1 MLPAFGLFLSFG
13 FITITYKDTTF
24 QIYYNQQAGKS
35 IIFTFKSFLQILDMK
50 KIYLLV
56 LFLLPF
62 AAAAQNADSVW
73 FVNNYIKK
81 EVSITMRDGV
91 KLFTS
96 IYSPK
101 DQSEKHP
108 ILLTRTPYSVAPYG
122 TAYKAYWRTYM
133 MRYCREGYIMV
144 NQDIRGKYMSEG
156 QFEVVRPFNPN
167 KKTSKDIDEAS
178 DSYDTIDWLVKNV
191 DNNNGKVGAI
201 GISFPGFYATMVALS
216 GHPALKVVSP
226 QAPVTDRFFGD
237 DDHHNG
243 VMMLMDAYEFQ
254 VAGAFAAPSRTP
266 STRGIRSFRINDP
279 DNYDYYLKMGA
290 MPNFTKM
297 SGDTM
302 KFWTDMMNHPNL
314 DAWWKARDAR
324 SGIKD
329 VKPAMLITG
338 GLFDAEDGYGAWNT
352 YQALVKKSPSTIS
365 KLVMGPW
372 YHGQWASNDGTRL
385 GNIEF
390 GSNTSTYYQDMEV
403 PFFNYYLKG
412 KGADTLSKATIFF
425 SGENK
430 WRKFTEWPSA
440 AVKPTPV
447 FLEAN
452 GKLSFSVAN
461 SIKPTFDTYISDPA
475 KPVPYTE
482 KVHSRRTREYMD
494 DDQRFAARRPDVL
507 VYETEVLAKDI
518 TLGGTLVADLMVS
531 LSNTDADFVV
541 KLIDVLP
548 TENASPQF
556 GRGAVAAAY
565 PMSGYQML
573 VRAEIM
579 RGRFRNSF
587 ENPEAFV
594 PGKPTQVK
602 FTLPDVAHTFKK
614 GHKLMV
620 QVQSTWF
627 PLTDRNPQ
635 QFVDINHAKD
645 ADFVK
650 ETINVFHNSS
660 KLVLPVLE

>member
-1 MLPAFGLFLSFG
+1 
-13 FITITYKDTTF
+13 
-24 QIYYNQQAGKS
+24 
-35 IIFTFKSFLQILDMK
+35 MK
-50 KIYLLV
+50 KLGLLIV
-56 LFLLPF
+56 ILFPIV
-62 AAAAQNADSVW
+62 AVAQNADSAW
-73 FVNNYIKK
+73 FVNNYTKK
-81 EVSITMRDGV
+81 EVSIPMRDGI

-96 IYSPK
+96 IYIPK

-108 ILLTRTPYSVAPYG
+108 ILLTRTPYSVSPYG
-122 TAYKAYWRTYM
+122 KGYKAYWRNYM

-156 QFEVVRPFNPN
+156 IFEVVRPFNPD
-167 KKTSKDIDEAS
+167 KKNNKDIDEAS
-178 DSYDTIDWLVKNV
+178 DSYDTIDWLVKNI
-191 DNNNGKVGAI
+191 DNNNGNVGAI
-201 GISFPGFYATMVALS
+201 GISFPGFYATMIALS

-254 VAGAFAAPSRTP
+254 VAGGFAAPSRGP
-266 STRGIRSFRINDP
+266 STKGTRGFRVVNQ

-302 KFWTDMMNHPNL
+302 KFWSDMMNHPNL

-329 VKPAMLITG
+329 VKPAILITG

-352 YQALVKKSPSTIS
+352 YKALIKQSPATNS
-365 KLVMGPW
+365 KLIIGPW
-372 YHGQWASNDGTRL
+372 YHGQWASNDGTHL
-385 GNIEF
+385 GNVQF
-390 GSNTSTYYQDMEV
+390 SSNTSTYYQDLEV

-412 KGADTLSKATIFF
+412 KGADNLNKATIFF

-430 WRKFTEWPSA
+430 WRTFSQWPVA
-440 AVKPTPV
+440 DAKPTPIY
-447 FLEAN
+447 LQQN
-452 GKLSFSVAN
+452 GKLSFNAAS
-461 SIKPTFDTYISDPA
+461 STKPTFDSYISDPA
-475 KPVPYTE
+475 KPVPYAE

-494 DDQRFAARRPDVL
+494 DDQRFASRRTDVL
-507 VYETEVLAKDI
+507 TFDTGILPDDI
-518 TLGGTLVADLMVS
+518 TLAGPVIADLMVS

-541 KLIDVLP
+541 KLIDVFP
-548 TENASPQF
+548 ENTP
-556 GRGAVAAAY
+556 VDPVTKY
-565 PMSGYQML
+565 PMEGYQML

-579 RGRFRNSF
+579 RGKFRNSF
-587 ENPEAFV
+587 SVPEPFV

-602 FTLPDVAHTFKK
+602 YTLPDVAHTFKK
-614 GHKLMV
+614 GHKIMI
-620 QVQSTWF
+620 QIQSSWF

-635 QFVDINHAKD
+635 QFVDINKAKD

-650 ETINVFHNSS
+650 ETIKIYHNSS
-660 KLVLPVLE
+660 KIILPVIK